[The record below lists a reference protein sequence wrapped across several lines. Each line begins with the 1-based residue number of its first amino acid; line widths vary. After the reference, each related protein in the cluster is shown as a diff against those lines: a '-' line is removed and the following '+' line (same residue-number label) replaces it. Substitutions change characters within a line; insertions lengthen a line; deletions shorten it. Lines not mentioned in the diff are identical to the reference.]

1 MRLITAKGFGQAHF
15 FDAMMSAT
23 NDLSSAS
30 VAALSSLLR

>member
-1 MRLITAKGFGQAHF
+1 MRLITTKGFGETHF
-15 FDAMMSAT
+15 LDAMMSAT